1 LVHTGDV
8 EAYREHCRKVRR
20 QFSDTTEPVLAER
33 MAKACCLLPP
43 SVEDFEVIRQWAETG
58 VNVDPPPPWSMLAR
72 GIAEYRQGRFEAA
85 VEWAPKGYPCRGDYI
100 EATAQPVIAM
110 AQYRLNRT
118 EPAHAALAAAAE
130 AMRKMPALDS
140 RDLEDSWEFLM
151 SHDLLREAQ
160 ALILGK
166 VSRTLDPLTR

>member
-1 LVHTGDV
+1 MLQGKFDDAVRVLHQGQSPMDGTPANNAGLLNERAAVLARLGLFQEAIVCLKRAIEADPADRSANFNLFPLLVHTGDV

-85 VEWAPKGYPCRGDYI
+85 VEWAPKGYPCRGD
-100 EATAQPVIAM
+100 
-110 AQYRLNRT
+110 
-118 EPAHAALAAAAE
+118 
-130 AMRKMPALDS
+130 
-140 RDLEDSWEFLM
+140 
-151 SHDLLREAQ
+151 
-160 ALILGK
+160 
-166 VSRTLDPLTR
+166 